1 MSGNKLHFLPRL
13 LFFKYMSSLFFT
25 TNLPD
30 GNSQFLFAFSFYW
43 LHKQYLL
50 AQYSLSCNLIKSL
63 IVLCVLIR
71 CFRNS
76 LIGCCAILVVEPQG
90 LIYANELNQLYS
102 SHVSY
107 VCVCTVCIDMN
118 IRVTMRLD
126 IYTVYVR
133 FTFFKLRKLQ
143 SKK

>member
-1 MSGNKLHFLPRL
+1 MRARVKKWRHEWEQAPFSPPTVVFQIYELA
-13 LFFKYMSSLFFT
+13 FFT

-107 VCVCTVCIDMN
+107 VCVYSMHRYEHSCHYAPRYIHRICAFYI
-118 IRVTMRLD
+118 
-126 IYTVYVR
+126 
-133 FTFFKLRKLQ
+133 F
-143 SKK
+143 